1 MQIRL
6 LMPASSHYSPSIDVY
21 LLAYCGKPFLRTRPA
36 AAASRSCA
44 CDQIEKARRGG
55 GAGSSFARALH
66 GASVL
71 QASAASRTTVQQL
84 LRRDGIRSIAGQ
96 QHLLFRLASLVF
108 IMPPDL
114 PNPISIYLSG
124 CAEFWLSYLIFMHN
138 NFAELENGGAKA
150 LKSFLFSC
158 AVSILHPKSRNQ
170 PCPLGSRC

>member
-21 LLAYCGKPFLRTRPA
+21 LLAYCGKPFLRMWPNREGQKGRRCGQLLCTRA
-36 AAASRSCA
+36 AWGKRAAS
-44 CDQIEKARRGG
+44 IGG
-55 GAGSSFARALH
+55 QQDYSTA
-66 GASVL
+66 
-71 QASAASRTTVQQL
+71 ASAAWRHPEHSRTAASV
-84 LRRDGIRSIAGQ
+84 
-96 QHLLFRLASLVF
+96 FRLASFVF

-114 PNPISIYLSG
+114 PNPISNYLSG

-138 NFAELENGGAKA
+138 NFADLENGGAKA

-170 PCPLGSRC
+170 PCPLGSRCWRTP